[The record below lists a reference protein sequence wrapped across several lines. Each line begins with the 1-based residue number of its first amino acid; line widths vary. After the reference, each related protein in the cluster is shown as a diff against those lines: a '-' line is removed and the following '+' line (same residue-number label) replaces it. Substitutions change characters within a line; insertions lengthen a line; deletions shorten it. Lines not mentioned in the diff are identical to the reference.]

1 MKKIVIFQENVSNIE
16 LVDLDDSDLSS
27 YIKKL
32 SSILELGSISILH
45 TTSTS
50 VVLRP
55 NKVISIL
62 VNEEKSHEISEDA
75 VSQKS
80 EPVGLTELENEE
92 EVDIITEGD

>member
-32 SSILELGSISILH
+32 SAVLELGNISILH
-45 TTSTS
+45 TTSSS

-62 VNEEKSHEISEDA
+62 VNEEKTSEDI
-75 VSQKS
+75 VDQKS
-80 EPVGLTELENEE
+80 EPVESTELENEE

>member
-32 SSILELGSISILH
+32 SLVLELGNISILH
-45 TTSTS
+45 TTSS
-50 VVLRP
+50 SIVLRP
-55 NKVISIL
+55 NKIISIL
-62 VNEEKSHEISEDA
+62 VNEEKTSEDI
-75 VSQKS
+75 VDQKS
-80 EPVGLTELENEE
+80 EPVESTELENEE

>member
-27 YIKKL
+27 YMKKL
-32 SSILELGSISILH
+32 SSILELGNISILH
-45 TTSTS
+45 TTLTS

-55 NKVISIL
+55 SKVISIL
-62 VNEEKSHEISEDA
+62 ISEEKSSEISEDI
-75 VSQKS
+75 VDQKS
-80 EPVGLTELENEE
+80 EPVKSTELENEE